1 MMSDI
6 YEWTTYHSVKNNY
19 ALKLSRT
26 KCSLVYKIFA
36 NEKVSKTNIL
46 IAPEVWAVS
55 AELGSLWV
63 VVGEMIALV
72 AVETLIDVEECGDGS
87 GVVMVVLLSSS
98 GVGSSVIGVATV
110 GNCAAIGQFSQD
122 SSGSTIGLND
132 DEKLFER
139 KRERALIK
147 GKGWNIA
154 FVAMHDSFQ

>member
-1 MMSDI
+1 
-6 YEWTTYHSVKNNY
+6 
-19 ALKLSRT
+19 
-26 KCSLVYKIFA
+26 
-36 NEKVSKTNIL
+36 
-46 IAPEVWAVS
+46 
-55 AELGSLWV
+55 
-63 VVGEMIALV
+63 MIALV

-147 GKGWNIA
+147 GKG
-154 FVAMHDSFQ
+154 